1 MSEQT
6 SRLALLKNRVEL
18 SNELEDARVAL
29 IQKLTDEE
37 NELRKSVDEMRREV
51 ASLNTE
57 RSGLIAKLRY
67 KESDKIGEQIT
78 KLQSEIKVAEESMK
92 AIRIKQ
98 EDARQCR
105 APELA
110 NLQRKVELAM
120 TAERQ
125 GAAKHAEEAFLAL
138 ITDEIRDAARKLSL
152 ASNETHAS
160 LVALHALTL

>member
-1 MSEQT
+1 MSEK
-6 SRLALLKNRVEL
+6 SRLQAASE
-18 SNELEDARVAL
+18 ELEEARIAQ
-29 IQKLTDEE
+29 IQQLTEE
-37 NELRKSVDEMRREV
+37 ESELRKSLEEMRRKV
-51 ASLNTE
+51 ISLNTE
-57 RSGLIAKLRY
+57 RSGLVAKLRY
-67 KESDKIGEQIT
+67 KEADKIGEQIA
-78 KLQSEIKVAEESMK
+78 EIKPKINGAEESLK
-92 AIRIKQ
+92 ALKIKQ
-98 EDARQCR
+98 ENARQCR
-105 APELA
+105 TPELA